1 MFSKLYEMH
10 RNETIKKGGEH
21 MTRLRTINK
30 AYNEIKARDPDTAVS
45 RRMFRDIVRSGLI
58 PSIARGNRSLVD
70 VDVAE
75 RCLLDMAG
83 SKAETEK
90 PDKRDLN

>member
-1 MFSKLYEMH
+1 
-10 RNETIKKGGEH
+10 

-30 AYNEIKARDPDTAVS
+30 AYDEIKARDPDTAVS
-45 RRMFRDIVRSGLI
+45 RRMFRDIVRSGMI

-75 RCLLDMAG
+75 SCLLNMAG
-83 SKAETEK
+83 SKAESGESDSQT
-90 PDKRDLN
+90 LN

>member
-1 MFSKLYEMH
+1 
-10 RNETIKKGGEH
+10 

-30 AYNEIKARDPDTAVS
+30 AYDEIKARDPDTAVS
-45 RRMFRDIVRSGLI
+45 RRMFRDIVRSGMI

-75 RCLLDMAG
+75 SCLLNMAG
-83 SKAETEK
+83 SKSDAEE
-90 PDKRDLN
+90 PGRQALN

>member
-1 MFSKLYEMH
+1 MY
-10 RNETIKKGGEH
+10 RNEAIGKGGEY

-30 AYNEIKARDPDTAVS
+30 AYDEIKARDPDTAVS
-45 RRMFRDIVRSGLI
+45 RRMFRDIVRSGMI

-75 RCLLDMAG
+75 SCLLNMAG
-83 SKAETEK
+83 SRPGSTESAK
-90 PDKRDLN
+90 QKLN

>member
-1 MFSKLYEMH
+1 
-10 RNETIKKGGEH
+10 

-30 AYNEIKARDPDTAVS
+30 AYDEIKARDPDTAIS
-45 RRMFRDIVRSGLI
+45 RRMFRDIVRSGMI

-75 RCLLDMAG
+75 SCLLSMAG
-83 SKAETEK
+83 SHADIREPSNEA
-90 PDKRDLN
+90 LN

>member
-1 MFSKLYEMH
+1 MFNKLYEMY
-10 RNETIKKGGEH
+10 RNDAIVKGGEY

-30 AYNEIKARDPDTAVS
+30 AYDEIKAKDPDTAVS
-45 RRMFRDIVRSGLI
+45 RRMFRDIVRSGMI

-75 RCLLDMAG
+75 SCLLSMAG
-83 SKAETEK
+83 THADIGEPSKET
-90 PDKRDLN
+90 LN

>member
-1 MFSKLYEMH
+1 MFNRLYEMY
-10 RNETIKKGGEH
+10 RNEAIGKGGEY

-30 AYNEIKARDPDTAVS
+30 AYDEIKARDPDTAVS
-45 RRMFRDIVRSGLI
+45 RRMFRDIVRSGMI

-75 RCLLDMAG
+75 SCLLNMAG
-83 SKAETEK
+83 SRPGSTESAK
-90 PDKRDLN
+90 QKLN

>member
-1 MFSKLYEMH
+1 
-10 RNETIKKGGEH
+10 

-30 AYNEIKARDPDTAVS
+30 AYDEIKAKDPDTAVS
-45 RRMFRDIVRSGLI
+45 RRMFRDIVKSGII

-75 RCLLDMAG
+75 SCLLNMAG
-83 SKAETEK
+83 SKSDAREEWTCS
-90 PDKRDLN
+90 

>member
-1 MFSKLYEMH
+1 MFNKLYEMY
-10 RNETIKKGGEH
+10 RNKTIEEGGEY

-30 AYNEIKARDPDTAVS
+30 AYDEIKARDPDTAVS
-45 RRMFRDIVRSGLI
+45 RRMFRDIVRSGMI

-75 RCLLDMAG
+75 SCLLNMAG
-83 SKAETEK
+83 SKADPGEPGRK
-90 PDKRDLN
+90 ALN

>member
-1 MFSKLYEMH
+1 
-10 RNETIKKGGEH
+10 

-30 AYNEIKARDPDTAVS
+30 AYDEIKAKDPDTAVS
-45 RRMFRDIVRSGLI
+45 RRMFRDIVKSGII

-75 RCLLDMAG
+75 SCLLNMAG
-83 SKAETEK
+83 SKADAREEWTCS
-90 PDKRDLN
+90 

>member
-1 MFSKLYEMH
+1 
-10 RNETIKKGGEH
+10 

-30 AYNEIKARDPDTAVS
+30 AYDEIKARDPDTAVS
-45 RRMFRDIVRSGLI
+45 RRMFRDTVRSGMI

-75 RCLLDMAG
+75 SCLLKMAG
-83 SKAETEK
+83 SKSDAEE
-90 PDKRDLN
+90 PGRQALN

>member
-1 MFSKLYEMH
+1 
-10 RNETIKKGGEH
+10 

-30 AYNEIKARDPDTAVS
+30 AYDEIKARDPDTAVS
-45 RRMFRDIVRSGLI
+45 RRMFRDIVRSGMI

-75 RCLLDMAG
+75 SCLLNMAG
-83 SKAETEK
+83 SKADAGE
-90 PDKRDLN
+90 PGRQALN

>member
-1 MFSKLYEMH
+1 
-10 RNETIKKGGEH
+10 
-21 MTRLRTINK
+21 MTKLRTINK
-30 AYNEIKARDPDTAVS
+30 AYDEIKARDPDTAVS

-75 RCLLDMAG
+75 SCLLNMAG
-83 SKAETEK
+83 SKSGSIETVKQE
-90 PDKRDLN
+90 LN